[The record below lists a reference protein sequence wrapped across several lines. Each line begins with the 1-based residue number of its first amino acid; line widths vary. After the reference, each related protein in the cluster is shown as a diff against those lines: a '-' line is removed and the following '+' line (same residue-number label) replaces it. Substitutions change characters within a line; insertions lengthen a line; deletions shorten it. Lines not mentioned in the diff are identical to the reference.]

1 MLSHSRGI
9 LFALTVV
16 LVSSPAALA
25 QNSQQKAKAPAAANK
40 PASNQPFDAHDLSGF
55 WEITNSGLPRGA
67 LNETSNNRPQMT
79 PWGLE
84 MFHKTKTGP
93 GGTALS
99 NGAYPNEKDWNDP
112 ISWCDP
118 TGFPRV
124 LWNPAPRG
132 MRFAQASDE
141 VIQFFETDRAWRDIW
156 TDGRKLPGDDAE
168 SRWYG
173 YAVGHWEGD
182 TFVVNSN
189 NFEAATWLDQYE
201 SPHSDQMTVE
211 ERYRRVDHDHLEMIL
226 NITDPKTYIGTWK
239 GDKKVFQRIENPDRS
254 DYHDLPEGICVWS
267 DTKREVHP

>member
-168 SRWYG
+168 SR
-173 YAVGHWEGD
+173 
-182 TFVVNSN
+182 
-189 NFEAATWLDQYE
+189 
-201 SPHSDQMTVE
+201 
-211 ERYRRVDHDHLEMIL
+211 
-226 NITDPKTYIGTWK
+226 
-239 GDKKVFQRIENPDRS
+239 
-254 DYHDLPEGICVWS
+254 
-267 DTKREVHP
+267 